1 MNLKRFQEQ
10 ARRTMNE
17 DTQNTNQ
24 YLNMAMG
31 LVGEVG
37 ELVDLMKKEMYQ
49 GHKKPDYAEEIGD
62 IMWYLVNYARLMNH
76 SLIFRPTAYKDKLE
90 HISTL
95 LNRVN
100 NIFDGEVYLAQF
112 NTPIKRN
119 LQGSV
124 LEDLRL
130 LMQDIYSHIIT
141 LSDLLKVDLD
151 YAKQHNIDKLQKRYP
166 QGFDADRSVNR

>member
-62 IMWYLVNYARLMNH
+62 ILWYLVNYARLMN
-76 SLIFRPTAYKDKLE
+76 STLVFRPKKYRDRLE
-90 HISTL
+90 HISAL
-95 LNRVN
+95 LNRTNTIFN
-100 NIFDGEVYLAQF
+100 NEVYLMQF
-112 NTPIKRN
+112 DTPIKRN
-119 LQGSV
+119 LQGNI
-124 LEDLRL
+124 LEDTRL
-130 LMQDIYSHIIT
+130 LMQDVYSNIIT
-141 LSDLLKVDLD
+141 LADILKVDLD
-151 YAKQHNIDKLQKRYP
+151 YAKQRNIDKLQKRYP